1 MGAARSFR
9 ELGKAGQ
16 REGVKAQ
23 GMGQENWPYP
33 YLHNPFAIVA
43 YYMDAEAPHF
53 PSLERS
59 ASDYEIK
66 WKDKGI
72 ETIVRALL
80 EKDSGP
86 VMSSDLDRYESFYV
100 VGWLGDF
107 YRIGMGD
114 RMMEI
119 PSDGLATVPL
129 RICRSLAIWCPSPL
143 RCGILRCFPAVRAE
157 KIKIPEPYGIAKAF
171 QSGFP

>member
-1 MGAARSFR
+1 M
-9 ELGKAGQ
+9 E
-16 REGVKAQ
+16 E
-23 GMGQENWPYP
+23 
-33 YLHNPFAIVA
+33 
-43 YYMDAEAPHF
+43 EAPGL

-80 EKDSGP
+80 EKESGP
-86 VMSSDLDRYESFYV
+86 VMSSDLDRFESFYV

-119 PSDGLATVPL
+119 PSEGLVYP
-129 RICRSLAIWCPSPL
+129 
-143 RCGILRCFPAVRAE
+143 FP
-157 KIKIPEPYGIAKAF
+157 
-171 QSGFP
+171 